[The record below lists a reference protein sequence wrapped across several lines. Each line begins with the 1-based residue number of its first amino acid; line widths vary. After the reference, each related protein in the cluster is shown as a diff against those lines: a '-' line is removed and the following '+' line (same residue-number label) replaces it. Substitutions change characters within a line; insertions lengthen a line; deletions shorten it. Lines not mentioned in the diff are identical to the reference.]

1 MVKAVYAGSFDPI
14 TNGHLDVI
22 ERASKM
28 YDVLYVTIF
37 INPHKTCLFSLEE
50 RLSMLKEATK
60 HLSNVVVDES
70 SHLAVEYAR
79 EVGAQV
85 LVRGLRAVEDYNYES
100 LMCFTNQYLDEGIE
114 TVFLMTRL
122 SYTFIS
128 SSFVKEIASHNH
140 SVAGL
145 VPECVEENLK
155 KKYGG

>member
-50 RLSMLKEATK
+50 RLLMLKEATK
-60 HLSNVVVDES
+60 HLPNVVVDES
-70 SHLAVEYAR
+70 SSLAVEYAR

-122 SYTFIS
+122 ANTFIS
-128 SSFVKEIASHNH
+128 SSFVKEIASHKH
-140 SVAGL
+140 SVTGL
-145 VPECVEENLK
+145 VPTCVEDNLR